1 MRLLQKAMPRN
12 YLFIIIILVAS
23 LIAYFVL
30 MYGVAY
36 LVLMYGINPSSEK
49 ALIENQVISPNES
62 VTTLKDLKTGQQAQ
76 LIIHYPIFGIPLTA
90 SVTDPSGV
98 VVINVNSTSYD
109 RELYAVFEPVL
120 DGKYTLTV
128 TNHGIQDTP
137 IHVIFSNVG
146 NLSTKN
152 PYE

>member
-1 MRLLQKAMPRN
+1 MHRN

-36 LVLMYGINPSSEK
+36 LVLINDNNTTQEK
-49 ALIENQVISPNES
+49 ALIENQVLNPNES
-62 VTTLKDLKTGQQAQ
+62 VTALKDLETGQQAQ
-76 LIIHYPIFGIPLTA
+76 LIVHYPIFGIPLTA
-90 SVTDPSGV
+90 SVTDPNGIM
-98 VVINVNSTSYD
+98 VINVNSTSYD

-120 DGKYTLTV
+120 DGEYTLTV

-137 IHVIFSNVG
+137 IHVIFSNVA